1 MAINFPNSPTNG
13 QTFVAGSATYSWN
26 SSASTWDLV
35 TAVAI
40 GPTGPAGTAGAPY
53 GNLDGGSATSNYSGL
68 TAISGGN
75 ASGN

>member
-1 MAINFPNSPTNG
+1 MAINFPNSPTDG
-13 QTFVAGSATYSWN
+13 ETFVAGSATYSWN

-35 TAVAI
+35 TAVAF
-40 GPTGPAGTAGAPY
+40 GPTGPAGAPY
-53 GNLDGGSATSNYSGL
+53 GNLDGGSATSNYNGL